1 MEPSSTVIEN
11 AQKLLLESR
20 CVQSIGA
27 SLINIVSLYS
37 SSRPTSINVNRTE
50 EGHVGL
56 YDRPFIGQRRS
67 SVSAVLSGKGASP

>member
-56 YDRPFIGQRRS
+56 HDRPFIGQRRS
-67 SVSAVLSGKGASP
+67 IRKGIIAAK